1 MDYFLLFLTL
11 NAGLLTESYTLS
23 PATYSRNHLFGPES
37 NNITKSCRRYEF
49 CSPWH
54 YCHEGECKLGK
65 LPPYGILRD
74 DDRHTSVVD
83 NICVTYD
90 HDKKL
95 MEIGYCLTNG
105 QKEHEVYYRLPRHI
119 SELNEVM
126 CGEHFNRTGTLCG
139 KCADSTYPLVYSFE
153 MTCMPC
159 PNGKSNWWKFMLAA
173 FLPLTVFY
181 FIALFFKINI
191 TSSPLFGFVY
201 AVQSFSHPQL
211 VRLSFIAFQSRPSV
225 LLGLRIFAALCG
237 IWNLDF
243 FRSTYRIC
251 LGTDTLQTMALEL
264 AIGVYPLLL
273 MMLSYLFIILYDRN
287 IQLLA
292 FILKPFR
299 ILFVCFRTK
308 WDIKTSTIDVFA
320 TFFLLSN
327 VKFLSISYNLLA
339 PVIVYQLNSTG
350 GLTHSWRLYY
360 DANLIY
366 FGKEHL
372 PYAILAIA
380 SLVFFVLFPIL
391 LLALYPFRWFQKLL
405 NLFPFRWYILHTF
418 VDSFQG
424 CYKDGTVEGTRDCR
438 WFSSLFFLLRVII
451 FFVASSMRTWSF
463 FAISALGIVM
473 LAILLVT
480 VQPFKE
486 DVRHYSTINASF
498 LLLMAIA
505 PVDVLAFHMFRIW
518 SPQMLPICLITVIVV
533 GVILLLYIPAL
544 IVHYIGMRRFRNYIM
559 RLQAW
564 RHGYNVL

>member
-1 MDYFLLFLTL
+1 MDYLLLFVTL

-23 PATYSRNHLFGPES
+23 PATYSRNHHFGPES
-37 NNITKSCRRYEF
+37 NNITCRRYEF

-54 YCHEGECKLGK
+54 YCHEGECKLGE

-74 DDRHTSVVD
+74 DDEVLD

-90 HDKKL
+90 YDKKL
-95 MEIGYCLTNG
+95 MEIGYCLIHG
-105 QKEHEVYYRLPRHI
+105 QKEHRVYYRLPRHI

-139 KCADSTYPLVYSFE
+139 KCADGTYPLVYSYE
-153 MTCMPC
+153 MTCVPC

-181 FIALFFKINI
+181 FVALFLKINI

-201 AVQSFSHPQL
+201 VIQSFSHPEL
-211 VRLSFIAFQSRPSV
+211 VRICFIVFQSRPSV

-273 MMLSYLFIILYDRN
+273 MILSYLLIILYDRN

-292 FILKPFR
+292 LILKPFR

-327 VKFLSISYNLLA
+327 VKFLSISYDLLA

-350 GLTHSWRLYY
+350 SLTHSWRLYY
-360 DANLIY
+360 DPNLTY

-438 WFSSLFFLLRVII
+438 WFSSLFFLLRVIL
-451 FFVASSMRTWSF
+451 FFVASSMPTWSF
-463 FAISALGIVM
+463 YTISALGIVM
-473 LAILLVT
+473 LLILLVA

-486 DVRHYSTINASF
+486 DMRHYSTINAGF

-505 PVDVLAFHMFRIW
+505 VIDVLAFHMSKIW
-518 SPQMLPICLITVIVV
+518 SSQMLPICLITAIVV

-544 IVHYIGMRRFRNYIM
+544 VVHYIGMRRCWNCILAPIR

-564 RHGYNVL
+564 RHGYDAL

>member
-1 MDYFLLFLTL
+1 
-11 NAGLLTESYTLS
+11 
-23 PATYSRNHLFGPES
+23 
-37 NNITKSCRRYEF
+37 
-49 CSPWH
+49 
-54 YCHEGECKLGK
+54 
-65 LPPYGILRD
+65 
-74 DDRHTSVVD
+74 
-83 NICVTYD
+83 
-90 HDKKL
+90 
-95 MEIGYCLTNG
+95 MEAGYCVYNLIHG
-105 QKEHEVYYRLPRHI
+105 EKEHKIYYRLPRGI
-119 SELNEVM
+119 SELNQVM

-139 KCADSTYPLVYSFE
+139 KCADGIYPLVYSYE

-181 FIALFFKINI
+181 FVALFLKINI
-191 TSSPLFGFVY
+191 TSSHLFGFVC
-201 AVQSFSHPQL
+201 AVQSLSHPEL
-211 VRLSFIAFQSRPSV
+211 VRLSFIVFHTRPSV
-225 LLGLRIFAALCG
+225 LLGLRILAALCG

-243 FRSTYRIC
+243 FRSTYKIC

-273 MMLSYLFIILYDRN
+273 MMLSYLLITLYDRN

-327 VKFLSISYNLLA
+327 VKFLSISYDLLA

-350 GLTHSWRLYY
+350 SLTHSWRLYY
-360 DANLIY
+360 DPNLIY

-391 LLALYPFRWFQKLL
+391 LLALYPFRWFQKFL

-438 WFSSLFFLLRVII
+438 WFSSLLFPLRVII
-451 FFVASSMRTWSF
+451 FFVGSWLPTWSF
-463 FAISALGIVM
+463 YTISALGIVM
-473 LAILLVT
+473 LVILLVT

-486 DVRHYSTINASF
+486 DVRHYSTINAGF
-498 LLLMAIA
+498 LLLLAIA
-505 PVDVLAFHMFRIW
+505 MVDVLAINISRIR
-518 SPQMLPICLITVIVV
+518 SPQLLSISLIISLIVI
-533 GVILLLYIPAL
+533 GVILLLYIPVL
-544 IVHYIGMRRFRNYIM
+544 SVHYIGMQKCWILVPIR